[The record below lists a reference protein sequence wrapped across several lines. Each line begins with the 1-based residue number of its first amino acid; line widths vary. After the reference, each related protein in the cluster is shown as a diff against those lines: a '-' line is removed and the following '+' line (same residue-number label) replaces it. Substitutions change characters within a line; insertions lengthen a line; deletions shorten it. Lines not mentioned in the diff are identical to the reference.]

1 MKSNMDGDPILA
13 LTHTFEFRGR
23 TSLYTI
29 SFYRNYL
36 NIKDELFDTRV
47 DYSDIAKIKYTTKIM
62 KIILR
67 DSTDIKIQCTTNDM
81 KKIKSLFK
89 STSTLAARSCE
100 ASAFVQF
107 GNLEFFIPIDSTDS
121 HLFRV
126 SVIKRIAKFFYP
138 AYDHGDVSLNLFDRF
153 IFLIRLGDE
162 REIPMD
168 SSEDFDAALRY
179 FQHKIDVVIR
189 TKDKYMNNDVQE
201 F

>member
-1 MKSNMDGDPILA
+1 MEGCPILV

-29 SFYRNYL
+29 SFYKNYL
-36 NIKDELFDTRV
+36 NIKDELFDTGI
-47 DYSDIAKIKYTTKIM
+47 DYSDIAKIKYTTKTM
-62 KIILR
+62 KIILK
-67 DSTDIKIQCTTNDM
+67 DGTDIKVQCTTNDM

-89 STSTLAARSCE
+89 STSTLVARSCE

-121 HLFRV
+121 HSFRV
-126 SVIKRIAKFFYP
+126 SVIRRIAKFFYP
-138 AYDHGDVSLNLFDRF
+138 AYDHADVSLNLFDRF
-153 IFLIRLGDE
+153 IFLIRLDNE
-162 REIPMD
+162 REIPIE

-189 TKDKYMNNDVQE
+189 TKDKYINDGAQGS
-201 F
+201 